1 MRILI
6 ELIVLRNSYSDKV
19 EKIKELDHG
28 MFNLLKHD
36 EREKDLEINLTWE
49 DNVHRLFAK
58 IEKCFGKPK
67 SSNSFIVSH
76 DSFSSKLLTL

>member
-28 MFNLLKHD
+28 MLNLLKHD

-49 DNVHRLFAK
+49 DNIHRLFAK
-58 IEKCFGKPK
+58 IEKCFEKPK
-67 SSNSFIVSH
+67 SSNSLIVSH
-76 DSFSSKLLTL
+76 DSFSSKPLTL

>member
-28 MFNLLKHD
+28 MLNLLKHD

-58 IEKCFGKPK
+58 IEKCFEKPK
-67 SSNSFIVSH
+67 SSNSLIVSH
-76 DSFSSKLLTL
+76 DSFSSQPLTL

>member
-1 MRILI
+1 MRIPI

-28 MFNLLKHD
+28 MLNLLKHD

-49 DNVHRLFAK
+49 DIFCK
-58 IEKCFGKPK
+58 
-67 SSNSFIVSH
+67 
-76 DSFSSKLLTL
+76 D

>member
-28 MFNLLKHD
+28 MLNLLKHD

-49 DNVHRLFAK
+49 DNIHRLFAK
-58 IEKCFGKPK
+58 IEKCFEKPK
-67 SSNSFIVSH
+67 SSNSLIVSH
-76 DSFSSKLLTL
+76 DSFSSQPLTL